1 MKRIHP
7 LKRFYKTVD
16 KTDIAYKLQNIPSFP
31 YILEFEVTN
40 NCNFH
45 CLMCKTGMSTA
56 KRERGYMSCD
66 TYKKIIDEIKGK
78 QIALKFVGQGEP
90 LLHPNFPEFV
100 KEAEENGIVCHL
112 TTNASLLDED
122 MMDKLFSAGLESIK
136 FSFQGVTREGYLE
149 MRQKDNF
156 EQLMNTISKLY
167 DKRGNKER
175 PYITI
180 HTTVTDESEK
190 QIETFRERAQA
201 ISDEVQIGKTTL
213 EFMELE
219 NVSNLESRERLAA
232 LKKRET
238 LKKVRYNCCNQV
250 FDVMTVRWNGDISAC
265 CADNDGVMT
274 IGNVKDNS
282 LLELWNGTKLQ
293 SYRSILKDNRFND
306 LPLCKDCYDFM
317 GYMQKE
323 NRAGG

>member
-16 KTDIAYKLQNIPSFP
+16 SPDIAYKLQNIPSFP

-167 DKRGNKER
+167 NKRGNKER

-180 HTTVTDESEK
+180 HTTV
-190 QIETFRERAQA
+190 
-201 ISDEVQIGKTTL
+201 
-213 EFMELE
+213 
-219 NVSNLESRERLAA
+219 
-232 LKKRET
+232 
-238 LKKVRYNCCNQV
+238 
-250 FDVMTVRWNGDISAC
+250 
-265 CADNDGVMT
+265 
-274 IGNVKDNS
+274 
-282 LLELWNGTKLQ
+282 
-293 SYRSILKDNRFND
+293 
-306 LPLCKDCYDFM
+306 
-317 GYMQKE
+317 
-323 NRAGG
+323 